1 MLSVVA
7 CAVLATGRPCDV
19 APLLGTPFCD
29 ETKTNRVRA
38 EWIVSQLTV
47 AEKIPLLGNTAG
59 PVSRMG
65 LAPYQWWNEALH
77 GLGESHG
84 IKYNATTPAATS
96 FPQVLTTAASFNK
109 SLFFDIGNT
118 IGNEARAFSNVGHAG
133 LTFWAPN
140 INIVRDP
147 RWGRG
152 QETPGEDPYLTSQ
165 YAENFVPGMQGDDAK
180 YLKASSCCKH
190 YYAYDMEKWGGKTRH
205 NFNAIISLQDEA
217 DTYFPAFHSCVRN
230 GKASG
235 MMCSYNAVNGTPS
248 CANERIMN
256 GFARESWG
264 FEGYITSDCAAVK
277 NIVQDHHYDTAN
289 EAVRDTLSAGMDSDC
304 GNWLKAN
311 TNNSLVAGVTKES
324 TIDNALVNLF
334 TMQLRLGYFDK
345 ASEQKYMTYTY
356 ADKANT
362 PANQELA
369 LDAARQGMVLLK
381 NDGNTLPFSNTTVKT
396 VAMVGPSANATSL
409 LQANYHGLAPYL
421 ISPVMGVSSYAKTTL
436 NLGCAD
442 TACASDSNFTA
453 AVTAAKEADVTVMVM
468 GLSEKQEGESHDRT
482 DIVFPGK
489 QLELVQQVT
498 DAAKGDVVV
507 VVMAGSSLDM
517 TALKTNPKVKAI
529 IFAGYPGQSGGQAIA
544 EVLFGTVNPGGRL
557 PHTQYPADYITNLS
571 MLDMGMRPNAS
582 SNNTGRTYRFYTGEP
597 VYSFGEGMSYTD
609 FTYTVP
615 SGSSV
620 DASAVAA
627 ECTKNNARKAFSVM
641 PDDKVFATVSVT
653 VTNTGSVKGDTVAMI
668 FMKPPPAPGAPI
680 KFLVGF
686 ERVTLEPGQN
696 TVVQIPLYYTAFSLT
711 NLNGEHEAV
720 KGAWTLAVG
729 FDDQASATY
738 TVA

>member
-29 ETKTNRVRA
+29 ETETNRVRA
-38 EWIVSQLTV
+38 EWIVSQLTLD
-47 AEKIPLLGNTAG
+47 EKIPLTEHTAPALARLGL
-59 PVSRMG
+59 PR
-65 LAPYQWWNEALH
+65 YQWWSESLH
-77 GLGESHG
+77 GIGSSQG
-84 IKYNATTPAATS
+84 ITFAEPTPCATS

-109 SLFFDIGNT
+109 SLFFDIGNA
-118 IGNEARAFSNVGHAG
+118 IGNEARGFANVGHAE
-133 LTFWAPN
+133 LTFWTPN
-140 INIVRDP
+140 INLVRDP

-190 YYAYDMEKWGGKTRH
+190 FYGYDMEDSGGKTRYD
-205 NFNAIISLQDEA
+205 FNAIISLQDEA

-248 CANERIMN
+248 CANHRIMN
-256 GFARESWG
+256 EYARGEWG
-264 FEGYITSDCAAVK
+264 FEGYITSDCHAVSG
-277 NIVQDHHYDTAN
+277 VTVLHHYDTQN
-289 EAVRDTLSAGMDSDC
+289 ECVNDTLSAGLDTEC
-304 GNWLKAN
+304 GQFFTKHMKASVEAN
-311 TNNSLVAGVTKES
+311 VTKES

-345 ASEQKYMTYTY
+345 VSEQKYLNISYKDTV
-356 ADKANT
+356 NT
-362 PANQELA
+362 PAHQELA

-396 VAMVGPSANATSL
+396 VAMVGPNANATMTMKG
-409 LQANYHGLAPYL
+409 NYFGVAPYL

-436 NLGCAD
+436 NLGCND

-453 AVTAAKEADVTVMVM
+453 AVAAAKEADVTVMVM
-468 GLSEKQEGESHDRT
+468 GISSLQEGEAHDRT
-482 DIVFPGK
+482 GIEFPGK

-544 EVLFGTVNPGGRL
+544 DVLFGTVNPGGRL

>member
-7 CAVLATGRPCDV
+7 AAAVLAARPCDV
-19 APLLGTPFCD
+19 SPLMTSGLCD
-29 ETKTNRVRA
+29 ETKTHAERA
-38 EWIVSQLTV
+38 AAGVALLTTLDQKAGLLQNTGLGV
-47 AEKIPLLGNTAG
+47 ESVGIPA
-59 PVSRMG
+59 
-65 LAPYQWWNEALH
+65 YQWWSEALH
-77 GLGESHG
+77 GVGNSPG
-84 IKYNATTPAATS
+84 VTFNTTTPYATS
-96 FPQVLTTAASFNK
+96 FPQVITTAASYNK
-109 SLFFDIGNT
+109 TLYHT
-118 IGNEARAFSNVGHAG
+118 IAQTISTEARAFNNLGHAG
-133 LTFWAPN
+133 LTFWTPN
-140 INIVRDP
+140 INLVRDP

-165 YAENFVPGMQGDDAK
+165 YAESFVPGMQGDEK
-180 YLKASSCCKH
+180 YIKASSCCKH
-190 YYAYDMEKWGGKTRH
+190 FYGYDMEKWGGKTRH
-205 NFNAIISLQDEA
+205 NFDAIINQQDEA
-217 DTYFPAFHSCVRN
+217 DTYFPAFHSCIRN
-230 GKASG
+230 AKASG
-235 MMCSYNAVNGTPS
+235 LMCSYNSVNGIPS
-248 CANERIMN
+248 CANKRIMTDY
-256 GFARESWG
+256 ARTAWG
-264 FEGYITSDCAAVK
+264 FEGYVTSDCGAVAD
-277 NIVQDHHYDTAN
+277 VAYAHGYTTRDG
-289 EAVRDTLSAGMDSDC
+289 AVNDTLTAGMDSDC
-304 GNWLKAN
+304 GRFFS
-311 TNNSLVAGVTKES
+311 NNVKKSVEDNVTKEAAVD
-324 TIDNALVNLF
+324 TALTNLF
-334 TMQLRLGYFDK
+334 VTQLRLGMYDK
-345 ASEQKYMTYTY
+345 ASEQPYLKYTFQ
-356 ADKANT
+356 DDVNT
-362 PANQELA
+362 PAHQELA
-369 LDAARQGMVLLK
+369 LEAARQGMVLLK

-396 VAMVGPSANATSL
+396 VAMVGPNANATTA
-409 LQANYHGLAPYL
+409 LQANYEGVAPYL

-442 TACASDSNFTA
+442 TACKSDSDFTA

-468 GLSEKQEGESHDRT
+468 GMTNTQESEGHDRT
-482 DIVFPGK
+482 DIAFPGK
-489 QLELVQQVT
+489 QLELVQNVT
-498 DAAKGDVVV
+498 DAAKGDVVIV
-507 VVMAGSSLDM
+507 VVAGGSLDM

-544 EVLFGTVNPGGRL
+544 DVLFGTVNPGGRL

-738 TVA
+738 TIA